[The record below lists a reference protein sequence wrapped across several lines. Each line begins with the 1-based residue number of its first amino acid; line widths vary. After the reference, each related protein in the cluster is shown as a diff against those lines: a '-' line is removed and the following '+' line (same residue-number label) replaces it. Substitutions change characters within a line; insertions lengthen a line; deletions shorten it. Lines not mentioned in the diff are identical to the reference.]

1 MMTTL
6 QRRSRRISQTMEQMS
21 CTYICSMIPCGLIS
35 CSKASPKASNSSA
48 GSVMSNGTFGRSVS
62 LFIRGILFSNEFTQG
77 RCADQLGRSHRTSP
91 HRCER
96 IIAHIVD
103 TSYVVAV
110 PGAAEMDGLR
120 GRFGGQTA
128 LVRP

>member
-1 MMTTL
+1 
-6 QRRSRRISQTMEQMS
+6 
-21 CTYICSMIPCGLIS
+21 MIPCGLIS
-35 CSKASPKASNSSA
+35 CSKAARKATSSSA
-48 GSVMSNGTFGRSVS
+48 GSVMSNCTFGRSVS

-77 RCADQLGRSHRTSP
+77 RCADQLGRFHRTSP

-110 PGAAEMDGLR
+110 PGAAEMDGCAADSAVKPPWYDR
-120 GRFGGQTA
+120 NGGSVTLCA
-128 LVRP
+128 FVLPSSI